1 MSALG
6 QSKRHA
12 MLNIKAGYKANL
24 GVCLDMEKVL
34 LAILAPAKLDP
45 AAKEMATS

>member
-34 LAILAPAKLDP
+34 LAIFGASQTRP
-45 AAKEMATS
+45 SG